1 MSEAVK
7 RTSMSADVVA
17 EQTEK
22 AASSI
27 GQVIM
32 SMVNG
37 MSSSYRNKRA
47 ISDLRQ
53 LDDRILADI
62 GIDRSEITSAVYGG
76 IDRIRR

>member
-7 RTSMSADVVA
+7 QMSVSADVVA

-22 AASSI
+22 AASGI

-32 SMVNG
+32 SMFSG
-37 MSSSYRNKRA
+37 MLSSYRKNRA

-53 LDDRILADI
+53 LDDRMLADI

>member
-7 RTSMSADVVA
+7 QISMSADVVA

-22 AASSI
+22 AASGI
-27 GQVIM
+27 GHIVT
-32 SMVNG
+32 SMLSG
-37 MSSSYRNKRA
+37 MLTSYRNSRA

-53 LDDRILADI
+53 LDDRMLADI